1 MNTFKCFDVVK
12 MVTNE
17 ATSQFAPLFYENSVK
32 LSHIEKLCSYID
44 FLIEKYNGISCDV
57 EINSINLEIKIT
69 ITFQTNEI
77 VLSKDFA
84 YHNQISFHSINDK
97 YIDLEFLFPG
107 IWSKFSSKEVLSC
120 LL

>member
-17 ATSQFAPLFYENSVK
+17 ATTQFAPLLYENSVK
-32 LSHIEKLCSYID
+32 LSHTEKLCSYID

-57 EINSINLEIKIT
+57 EINSINLEIKVS

-77 VLSKDFA
+77 VFPKDLA
-84 YHNQISFHSINDK
+84 CHSQISFHSINNK
-97 YIDLEFLFPG
+97 FIDLEFVFPG
-107 IWSKFSSKEVLSC
+107 IWSKISSKEVPSC

>member
-12 MVTNE
+12 MVTDE
-17 ATSQFAPLFYENSVK
+17 ATAQFAPLFYENPVK
-32 LSHIEKLCSYID
+32 LSHIENLCSYID

-77 VLSKDFA
+77 VLSKDLVC
-84 YHNQISFHSINDK
+84 YSQISFHSINHK
-97 YIDLEFLFPG
+97 FIDLEFLFPG
-107 IWSKFSSKEVLSC
+107 IWSKISSKEVSSC